1 MRLNKK
7 PMGRFKSLSMS
18 SKRKLRVVGIFLAVI
33 IACFSTWAI
42 VRAITS
48 VGDSIRVNQSSG
60 KIYYGS
66 NPKWNTYWYRVT
78 NTTRNTNADA
88 MCLQASLSP
97 PSGTMSARA
106 LTADVKHVMLVT
118 VPSYSTIAGKTYYND
133 FATWFSSNFVI
144 GNNTG
149 WNAATRAIDNL
160 YSSNS
165 SSTDRIFAIG
175 HMIASGVYANDWYA
189 LDANEIAT
197 LRTIKNL
204 IDQYFTSLSY
214 DPANDYAAYVINE
227 TSYSTQAIG
236 WLEYAG
242 PASYTFRLHKVD
254 STDNTVSLSGAS
266 FMVCELDSNGQD
278 TSCQGPFT
286 TGNDGYTQVITVSTN
301 RVRWYETN
309 YPSGYTCNGSNFRS
323 TQGSHGYC
331 YQSVASNSGDIQVV
345 NDPVVT
351 ARVKIKKVD
360 SETLTANARGSVS
373 VAGSRYGVYTSGG
386 IRITTI
392 TIGADG
398 TGVSADEIPEGNNY
412 YIQEISAATG
422 YDTDSTLRLTFSVSA
437 SDDGTTIDLTSNS
450 TACTTNST
458 SACYFTNDII
468 MGKIRFTK
476 VGFELSGSGENSTR
490 NLSGVYFTAVNTADS
505 SITYTIG
512 PTAADGSV
520 TSPNMIYGTYTV
532 TENAGSGN
540 AAYAMATFTATVTS
554 ATTRRNAP
562 YDTNIE
568 NTIPDTPSLS
578 TKARNSSSSFESP
591 SNVLDISNAAGV
603 TDRITCSGLSPNH
616 KYRFVG
622 YLWDIAAHAK
632 VVTGGSSSTDVVGD
646 ITFTTTSSGNCP
658 AGLDMVFPTFDS
670 FAYRGK
676 TLGIIQYLYKNN
688 GTTTDDWV
696 LITIHNRDLSD
707 TDEQVTVKDI
717 SITTTASDKA
727 DGDKNVAVGHVIVL
741 DNYSIVGLRNG
752 DAYTLTGYLKDSSNH
767 TIATATDTINMT
779 LPTGTAYTNTMEL
792 SFDSSNYAGQ
802 TLSVYVELKDSTGT
816 VIADHNANLADANE
830 QVTIMTPAIST
841 VAVSNID
848 GAKKLPVG
856 NVSVKDTISY
866 TGLVPGDTYYLSG
879 RIIRKSN
886 NAVVAQKVN
895 HSFSPSSQSGSEVV
909 IFDVFDTTLYYAY
922 TSGANQEEF
931 LVQEWLTRDQTTL
944 DALVGGGSNLAKHI
958 EDNADQTVGIV
969 TPTISTT
976 ATNKADGTHSL
987 GIGDSITISDRV
999 QYSGLVENDWY
1010 KLVGTLVDVSSCT
1023 NPADVSTCSPLE
1035 VDGHVVQ
1042 GSKSFKAAAGG
1053 AGTETIE
1060 ITFNTIHLQ
1069 GKTLVM
1075 FERLYRDESHHN
1087 DGRLIAVHE
1096 DTSDTDQTLTVKV
1109 VSITTT
1115 ASDKAD
1121 GDKNVAVGHVI
1132 VLDNYSIVGLRN
1144 GDAYTLTGYLKD
1156 SSNHTIATATD
1167 TINMTLP
1174 TGTAYTNT
1182 MELSFDS
1189 SNYAGQTLSVYV
1201 ELKDSTGTVIA
1212 DHNANLADANEQV
1225 TIMTPA
1231 ISTVAVSNIDGAKK
1245 LPVGNVSV
1253 KDTISYTG
1261 LVPGDTYYL
1270 SGRII
1275 RKSNNAVVA
1284 QKVNHSFSPSSQ
1296 SGSEVVI
1303 FDVFDTTLYYAY
1315 TSGAN
1320 QEEFLVQEWLTRDQ
1334 TTLDALVGG
1343 GSNLAKHIEDNADQ
1357 TVGIVTPTI
1366 STTATNKADG
1376 THSLGIGDSITISD
1390 RVQYSG
1396 LVENDWYKLVG
1407 TLVDVSSCTNPADV
1421 STCSPLEVDGHVVQ
1435 GSKSFKAAAGGAGT
1449 ETIEI
1454 TFNTIHLQGKTLV
1467 MFERL
1472 YRDESHHNDGRLIAV
1487 HEDTSDTD
1495 QTLTVKVVSITTT
1508 ASDKADGDNVLA
1520 YEPGQI
1526 VKDVIHY
1533 ENLLPN
1539 TQYTLRGCL
1548 YNKTAGELL
1557 LDSGGNEIC
1566 KTVSFTTGDDVT
1578 SGDYTME
1585 FTLDASD
1592 LPGVEIVVFET
1603 LFYGD
1608 TTDEDDLIAS
1618 HENPDAPSQTV
1629 KVAIRVGT
1637 TAADLYDGDQTVGV
1651 GKVTVID
1658 KLKYEGTTMGETY
1671 KVKGWLVDK
1680 DTGEPIYGIEVFCEE
1695 PEPQPEPDE
1704 EPIEDEAETN
1714 DDSDEESEDGDSDD
1728 DQEEEP
1734 DTTTCTHNQVAVVAE
1749 ETFVIGEDGT
1759 EETTGYVELRFEFDD
1774 RELIGKNIVVYEE
1787 LYFVDDNGDETLVAE
1802 HKDLN
1807 DDKQTIAVAV
1817 PEIHTVATD
1826 SSDGDKEL
1834 ANNTT
1839 VIIVDRVDYTGLVAG
1854 TTYTLY
1860 GRLVDKNTGEPI
1872 DADGAIVSFVFTPSR
1887 DAGSEEIVF
1896 TINTTGLDGKE
1907 LVVFE
1912 TLYIG
1917 EDEEIIEDDIVAEH
1931 ADLNDENQTV
1941 WVKIINPNTGFF
1953 TKSIDEAKQSGI
1965 YIVTVIT
1972 GVLALGSW
1980 LIWRSNKRRKI
1991 TL

>member
-1121 GDKNVAVGHVI
+1121 GD
-1132 VLDNYSIVGLRN
+1132 
-1144 GDAYTLTGYLKD
+1144 
-1156 SSNHTIATATD
+1156 
-1167 TINMTLP
+1167 
-1174 TGTAYTNT
+1174 
-1182 MELSFDS
+1182 
-1189 SNYAGQTLSVYV
+1189 
-1201 ELKDSTGTVIA
+1201 
-1212 DHNANLADANEQV
+1212 
-1225 TIMTPA
+1225 
-1231 ISTVAVSNIDGAKK
+1231 
-1245 LPVGNVSV
+1245 
-1253 KDTISYTG
+1253 
-1261 LVPGDTYYL
+1261 
-1270 SGRII
+1270 
-1275 RKSNNAVVA
+1275 
-1284 QKVNHSFSPSSQ
+1284 
-1296 SGSEVVI
+1296 
-1303 FDVFDTTLYYAY
+1303 
-1315 TSGAN
+1315 
-1320 QEEFLVQEWLTRDQ
+1320 
-1334 TTLDALVGG
+1334 
-1343 GSNLAKHIEDNADQ
+1343 
-1357 TVGIVTPTI
+1357 
-1366 STTATNKADG
+1366 
-1376 THSLGIGDSITISD
+1376 
-1390 RVQYSG
+1390 
-1396 LVENDWYKLVG
+1396 
-1407 TLVDVSSCTNPADV
+1407 
-1421 STCSPLEVDGHVVQ
+1421 
-1435 GSKSFKAAAGGAGT
+1435 
-1449 ETIEI
+1449 
-1454 TFNTIHLQGKTLV
+1454 
-1467 MFERL
+1467 
-1472 YRDESHHNDGRLIAV
+1472 
-1487 HEDTSDTD
+1487 
-1495 QTLTVKVVSITTT
+1495 
-1508 ASDKADGDNVLA
+1508 NVLA